1 MSQTIDSRSNTL
13 TLEEVIVR
21 LTKSEAVEGIL
32 LIGSANEDSLTPA
45 SDYDLV
51 VVLSNMPVPL
61 HVGVTRINHRLTDL
75 IFVSAKEIEEVLA
88 LTEPVGCSKPL
99 GRIIPWIQAGK
110 IVFDRSGRLQRCQNK
125 FRTGTWTK
133 AASEFE
139 VYGSC
144 FGVNYNLAQTRR
156 MLASDD
162 PDYRMTAKVRMA
174 IYGTSGLLWDY
185 FTIRRMPWKGEKK
198 ALRYLES
205 HDPEYYELFHQ
216 FVKAGTCEKKLRL
229 YEQLAK
235 RTTAPAGGLWGENDT
250 ALLFQEGTELQPGMV
265 ESALSFWNSLI
276 SNQG

>member
-1 MSQTIDSRSNTL
+1 MLQTIDSRSNSL

-21 LTKSEAVEGIL
+21 LSKSEAVEGIL
-32 LIGSANEDSLTPA
+32 LIGSTNEGRLTPA

-51 VVLSNMPVPL
+51 VVLNTMPMSL
-61 HVGVTRINHRLTDL
+61 HVGLTWINHRLTDL
-75 IFVSAKEIEEVLA
+75 LFVRSGELDNLTALAEPVSAL
-88 LTEPVGCSKPL
+88 KPI
-99 GRIIPWIQAGK
+99 GRLIRWLQSGK
-110 IVFDRSGRLQRCQNK
+110 ILFDRSGRLQRCQSK
-125 FRTGTWTK
+125 VRTGTWTK
-133 AASEFE
+133 AAGEFE
-139 VYGSC
+139 VYGAW

-162 PDYRMTAKVRMA
+162 PDYRMTAEVRMA

-185 FTIRRMPWKGEKK
+185 FTIRRLPWEGEKR

-205 HDPEYYELFHQ
+205 LDPEYYKLFHQ
-216 FVKAGTCEKKLRL
+216 FVKAGTREKKLRL

-250 ALLFQEGTELQPGMV
+250 VLLFQEGTELQPGMA
-265 ESALSFWNSLI
+265 ESALSFWDSLI

>member
-1 MSQTIDSRSNTL
+1 MSQTIDSPSNTL
-13 TLEEVIVR
+13 TLEEVIAR

-32 LIGSANEDSLTPA
+32 LIGSANEGRLTSA

-51 VVLSNMPVPL
+51 VVLNAMPVPL
-61 HVGVTRINHRLTDL
+61 HVGLTWINHRLTDL
-75 IFVSAKEIEEVLA
+75 LFVRSGELDDITALVEPVSA
-88 LTEPVGCSKPL
+88 PKPM
-99 GRIIPWIQAGK
+99 GRLIRWLQAGK
-110 IVFDRSGRLQRCQNK
+110 ILFDRSGRLQRCQSK
-125 FRTGTWTK
+125 VRIGTWTK
-133 AASEFE
+133 EAGEFE
-139 VYGSC
+139 VYGAW
-144 FGVNYNLAQTRR
+144 FGVNYNLTQTRR

-162 PDYRMTAKVRMA
+162 PDYRMTAEVRMA

-185 FTIRRMPWKGEKK
+185 FTIRRMFWEGEKQ

-235 RTTAPAGGLWGENDT
+235 RVTAPAGGLWGEKDT
-250 ALLFQEGTELQPGMV
+250 ALLFQEGTELQPGIV
-265 ESALSFWNSLI
+265 ESALSFWDSLI

>member
-13 TLEEVIVR
+13 TLEEVFVR
-21 LTKSEAVEGIL
+21 LSKSEAVEGIL
-32 LIGSANEDSLTPA
+32 LIGSANEGRLIPA

-51 VVLSNMPVPL
+51 VVLNTMPVPL
-61 HVGVTRINHRLTDL
+61 HVGLTWINHRLTDL
-75 IFVSAKEIEEVLA
+75 LFVRAVELDDITALAEPVSA
-88 LTEPVGCSKPL
+88 PKPM
-99 GRIIPWIQAGK
+99 GRLIRWFQSGK
-110 IVFDRSGRLQRCQNK
+110 ILFDRSGRLQRCQSK
-125 FRTGTWTK
+125 VRSGTWTK
-133 AASEFE
+133 AANEFE
-139 VYGSC
+139 VYGAW

-156 MLASDD
+156 MLASAD

-185 FTIRRMPWKGEKK
+185 FTIRRMSWEGEKQ

-250 ALLFQEGTELQPGMV
+250 ALLFQEGTELQPGMF
-265 ESALSFWNSLI
+265 ESALSFWDSLI

>member
-1 MSQTIDSRSNTL
+1 ML

-21 LTKSEAVEGIL
+21 LSKHEAVEGIL
-32 LIGSANEDSLTPA
+32 LIGSANEGRMTPA

-51 VVLSNMPVPL
+51 VVLNTMPVPL
-61 HVGVTRINHRLTDL
+61 HVGLTWINHRLTDL
-75 IFVSAKEIEEVLA
+75 LFVRSGELDDIMVLA
-88 LTEPVGCSKPL
+88 EPVSSPKPM
-99 GRIIPWIQAGK
+99 GRLISWLQSGK
-110 IVFDRSGRLQRCQNK
+110 ILFDRSGRLQHSQSK
-125 FRTGTWTK
+125 VRTGTWTK
-133 AASEFE
+133 AAGEYE
-139 VYGSC
+139 VYGAW

-156 MLASDD
+156 MLASAD
-162 PDYRMTAKVRMA
+162 PDYRMTAKVRMV

-185 FTIRRMPWKGEKK
+185 FTIRRMPWEGEKQ

-205 HDPEYYELFHQ
+205 HDPEYFKLFHQ

-265 ESALSFWNSLI
+265 ESALSFWDNLI

>member
-21 LTKSEAVEGIL
+21 LSKSEAVEGIL
-32 LIGSANEDSLTPA
+32 LIGSANEGRLTSA

-51 VVLSNMPVPL
+51 VVLNTMLVPL
-61 HVGVTRINHRLTDL
+61 HVGLTWINHRLTDL
-75 IFVSAKEIEEVLA
+75 LFVRSGELDDITALAEPVSA
-88 LTEPVGCSKPL
+88 PKPM
-99 GRIIPWIQAGK
+99 GRLIRWLQSGK
-110 IVFDRSGRLQRCQNK
+110 ILFDRSGRLQRCQSK
-125 FRTGTWTK
+125 LRTGTWTK

-235 RTTAPAGGLWGENDT
+235 RTMAPAGGLWGENDT